1 MSQTKQHQLIFLG
14 AAQEV
19 TGSCHLLDTG
29 GKRYLLDCGMLQGD
43 GESKYGQ
50 TDGFEFDTATID
62 AVILSH
68 AHLDHS
74 GRLPRLVRAGFR
86 GSIYCTE
93 GTARLLPILLKDA
106 LSLYLRDLDYENLRR
121 ERAGRELLRP
131 EYDDLDVQRTL
142 DLCEASRYGEWQPV
156 GKGVELVFHDAG
168 HILGSA
174 IVELRLGAGADQK
187 TLVFSGDLGN
197 PDTSLMPEPTLLERA
212 DVVLMEGTYGDRN
225 HRSFDAT
232 LVEFEQ
238 VLAEASADGGNILI
252 PAFAIGRTQEL
263 LFQLGVMYHQ
273 GKLKGWQVYLD
284 SPMGGAVTEV
294 YDQMRHDWHA
304 KDRALMSEYRS
315 RTLREFLPCL
325 TITASVEESMALNK
339 VKAGAIII
347 AGSGMCTG
355 GRIRHHFKHR
365 LWQKNTHVVFVGF
378 QAQGT
383 LGRILVNGVKK
394 IKLFGQELM
403 VRANIHTLGGF
414 SAHAGQAEL
423 LTWAAAFET
432 NPRFYLVHGEPEAL
446 RVLAKALWQ
455 HHQIEATV
463 ATRGAGVYF

>member
-1 MSQTKQHQLIFLG
+1 MTSIKTHQLNFLG

-19 TGSCHLLDTG
+19 TGSCHLMETA
-29 GKRYLLDCGMLQGD
+29 GKRYLLDCGILQGEE
-43 GESKYGQ
+43 GEDQK
-50 TDGFEFDTATID
+50 FDFDPAAID

-74 GRLPRLVRAGFR
+74 GRLPRLVRGGFR
-86 GSIYCTE
+86 GSIHCTE

-121 ERAGRELLRP
+121 ERAGHEPLRP
-131 EYDDLDVQRTL
+131 EYDDLDVERTL
-142 DLCEASRYGEWQPV
+142 DLCEPVNYGVTQAV
-156 GKGVELVFHDAG
+156 GPGLKLVFHDAG

-174 IVELRLGAGADQK
+174 IVELHMGQGDTAR

-197 PDTSLMPEPTLLERA
+197 PDTSLMPEPTQLRHA
-212 DVVLMEGTYGDRN
+212 DVVVMEGTYGDRN
-225 HRSFDAT
+225 HRSFDDT
-232 LVEFEQ
+232 IVEFEQ
-238 VLAEASADGGNILI
+238 VLAQAAADGGNILI

-263 LFQLGVMYHQ
+263 LFQLGLMYHQ
-273 GKLKGWQVYLD
+273 GKLNGWRVYLD

-294 YDQMRHDWHA
+294 YDQMRQDWHA
-304 KDRALMSEYRS
+304 RDRALMSEYRS
-315 RTLREFLPCL
+315 RTLSEFLPCL
-325 TITASVEESMALNK
+325 TITASVEESIALNR
-339 VKAGAIII
+339 VKNGAIII

-394 IKLFGQELM
+394 IKLFGQEIM
-403 VRANIHTLGGF
+403 VRAKIHTLGGF
-414 SAHAGQAEL
+414 SAHAGQQQL
-423 LTWAAAFET
+423 LNWAAAFT
-432 NPRFYLVHGEPEAL
+432 SNPRFYLVHGEPEAL
-446 RVLAKALWQ
+446 QTLAKALWSQ
-455 HHQIEATV
+455 HRIEAVV
-463 ATRGAGVYF
+463 ATRGSGVHF

>member
-1 MSQTKQHQLIFLG
+1 MNNAKAHQLIFLG

-19 TGSCHLLDTG
+19 TGSCHLLETA
-29 GKRYLLDCGMLQGD
+29 GKRYLLDCGILQGE
-43 GESKYGQ
+43 GSEEQAFS
-50 TDGFEFDTATID
+50 FDPATID

-68 AHLDHS
+68 VHLDHS
-74 GRLPRLVRAGFR
+74 GRLPRLVRGGFR
-86 GSIYCTE
+86 GSIHCTE

-121 ERAGRELLRP
+121 ERAGKELLRP
-131 EYDDLDVQRTL
+131 EYDDLDVERAL
-142 DLCEASRYGEWQPV
+142 ALCEPSTYGVLQAIGADV
-156 GKGVELVFHDAG
+156 NLMFHDAG

-174 IVELRLGAGADQK
+174 IVELYLGAGESTK

-197 PDTSLMPEPTLLERA
+197 PDTSLMPEPTQLRHA

-225 HRSFDAT
+225 HRSFDDTIA
-232 LVEFEQ
+232 EFEE
-238 VLAEASADGGNILI
+238 VLAAASADNGNILI

-273 GKLKGWQVYLD
+273 GKLQGWRVYLD

-294 YDQMRHDWHA
+294 YEQMRHDWHA
-304 KDRALMSEYRS
+304 KDRAVMSEYRS
-315 RTLREFLPCL
+315 RTLSEFLPCL
-325 TITASVEESMALNK
+325 TITASVEESMALNH

-365 LWQKNTHVVFVGF
+365 LWQKNTHLVFVGF

-394 IKLFGQELM
+394 IKLFGQEIM
-403 VRANIHTLGGF
+403 VRAKVHTLGGF
-414 SAHAGQAEL
+414 SAHAGQQQL
-423 LTWAAAFET
+423 LDWAAGFVDS
-432 NPRFYLVHGEPEAL
+432 PRFYLVHGEPDAL
-446 RVLAKALWQ
+446 QALAKALWSQ
-455 HHQIEATV
+455 HQIEAVV
-463 ATRGAGVYF
+463 ATRGAGVHF